1 MRTAILLA
9 STALLAVAANLAC
22 PGGDDPAGAAA
33 GRPDVVLLV
42 LDEFPGDS
50 LLDERGRIDPVR
62 YPNFA
67 ALASDA
73 TWFRNAFSVYDST
86 TKAVP
91 LILDGRRPVP
101 GSSGDRRSHP
111 RSIFDALA
119 GRGYRT
125 VSAEEATAIC
135 PPSLCRGAPT
145 RRPAII
151 PRLNAGRVQRF
162 DRFVRSIRP
171 GPRPTFWMKHAL
183 LPHGPYL
190 FLPSGA
196 QARHGV
202 RDLVPGMNGV
212 PGFHDAFLTRHNEQ
226 RYLLQLQFV
235 DRLVGRLI
243 RRLKAQGMY
252 DRTLIVVTA
261 DHGIAFQVGVE
272 TRRSVNASNVE
283 ELTPVPLIVKAPGQR
298 TGRVSPVLAR
308 TLDVAPTIAGLVHA
322 PLGYRADGRSAFSAA
337 TRAAAPRGAPDAGL
351 PLHRPHL
358 PGALGGPAAEGGR
371 GGACASSGRVPP
383 ACTPGSVPTAG

>member
-1 MRTAILLA
+1 M
-9 STALLAVAANLAC
+9 
-22 PGGDDPAGAAA
+22 PGWPTTRRGAAA

-125 VSAEEATAIC
+125 VSAEEATAVC

-190 FLPSGA
+190 FLPSG
-196 QARHGV
+196 
-202 RDLVPGMNGV
+202 
-212 PGFHDAFLTRHNEQ
+212 
-226 RYLLQLQFV
+226 
-235 DRLVGRLI
+235 
-243 RRLKAQGMY
+243 
-252 DRTLIVVTA
+252 
-261 DHGIAFQVGVE
+261 
-272 TRRSVNASNVE
+272 
-283 ELTPVPLIVKAPGQR
+283 
-298 TGRVSPVLAR
+298 
-308 TLDVAPTIAGLVHA
+308 
-322 PLGYRADGRSAFSAA
+322 
-337 TRAAAPRGAPDAGL
+337 
-351 PLHRPHL
+351 HRP
-358 PGALGGPAAEGGR
+358 G
-371 GGACASSGRVPP
+371 
-383 ACTPGSVPTAG
+383 TAYGTWCRA